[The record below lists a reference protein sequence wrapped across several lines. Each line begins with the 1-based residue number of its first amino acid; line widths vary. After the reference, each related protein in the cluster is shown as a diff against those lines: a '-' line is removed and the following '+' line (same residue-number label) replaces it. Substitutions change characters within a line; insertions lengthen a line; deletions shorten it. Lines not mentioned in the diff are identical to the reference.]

1 MCSLFPGLE
10 VLLRKKNEKTKWQ
23 LKAAEARTRTVGP
36 NATLSDK
43 QSKKE
48 LVFEIRFNGL
58 KCKILTS
65 FAKKLAVN
73 CKTTT

>member
-23 LKAAEARTRTVGP
+23 LKAAETRTVGP

-65 FAKKLAVN
+65 FAKKLAIN